1 MENSPRVV
9 EVAIAT
15 PRAGREWR
23 LVLAVPAMA
32 AVAVLLAYRW
42 RELGFE
48 WAEFAGTFRQLRWPW
63 VALAALLALAT
74 YLGRALRWQVLLR
87 PVQPRSRLGGLL
99 AATAIGFTAIVLFGR
114 AGEPVRP
121 YLIALKEKVS
131 FSSQIAA
138 WLMERMFDL
147 LTALLIFGF
156 ALSQVDQAAVS
167 VGPAL
172 AWVLRAGGYVA
183 ALAGLASLGI
193 LAAFVRLSGAMRR
206 RLLDA
211 LAFLP
216 QPKLERLE
224 RLVDAF
230 AQGMASAGNGGYVV
244 LLAFYSLLEWALI
257 VLCYASLFQA
267 LPATASFTLREVVIF
282 VGFVAF
288 GAVVQIP
295 GIGGGVQ
302 VVSVVVLRELFGV
315 ALEPA
320 TGLALL
326 IWLITFVIILPFGLA
341 LAFHQGLTFGKLRKL
356 EQEAAAL

>member
-1 MENSPRVV
+1 M
-9 EVAIAT
+9 EVAIAAPAT
-15 PRAGREWR
+15 ARRWR
-23 LVLAVPAMA
+23 LALAALA
-32 AVAVLLAYRW
+32 AAGIAVLLAYRW

-48 WAEFAGTFRQLRWPW
+48 WAEFAGTFRQLRWKW
-63 VALAALLALAT
+63 VALGAALALAT

-87 PVQPRSRLGGLL
+87 PVQPRSRLSGLL
-99 AATAIGFTAIVLFGR
+99 SATAIGFTAIVLFGR

-121 YLIALKEKVS
+121 YLIALKERVS

-138 WLMERMFDL
+138 WLIERMLDL

-172 AWVLRAGGYVA
+172 AWVLRTGGYVA
-183 ALAGLASLGI
+183 VLTGVASLGI
-193 LAAFVRLSGAMRR
+193 LAAFLHLSGPMRR

-216 QPKLERLE
+216 PPKRERVE
-224 RLVDAF
+224 RVVEAF
-230 AQGMASAGNGGYVV
+230 AQGMESARNGGYVA

-257 VLCYASLFQA
+257 VFCYACLFQA
-267 LPATASFTLREVVIF
+267 LPATASLSLREVVIF
-282 VGFVAF
+282 VGFAAF

-302 VVSVVVLRELFGV
+302 VVSVIVLRELFGL

-320 TGLALL
+320 TGLAVL
-326 IWLITFVIILPFGLA
+326 IWIVTFVVILPFGLA
-341 LAFHQGLTFGKLRKL
+341 LALREGLTLAKLRKL

>member
-1 MENSPRVV
+1 MALAALAAA
-9 EVAIAT
+9 AIAF
-15 PRAGREWR
+15 
-23 LVLAVPAMA
+23 
-32 AVAVLLAYRW
+32 LLAYRW
-42 RELGFE
+42 REAGFE
-48 WAEFAGTFRQLRWPW
+48 WSEFAGTFRQLHWSW
-63 VALAALLALAT
+63 VALASLLALAT

-87 PVQPRSRLGGLL
+87 PVQPRSSLAGLL
-99 AATAIGFTAIVLFGR
+99 SATAIGFTAIVLFGR

-121 YLIALKEKVS
+121 YLIALKERVS

-138 WLMERMFDL
+138 WLIERMLDL

-172 AWVLRAGGYVA
+172 AWVLRTGGYVA
-183 ALAGLASLGI
+183 VLAGVASLAI
-193 LAAFVRLSGAMRR
+193 LAAFVHLSGPMRR

-216 QPKLERLE
+216 PPKLERIE
-224 RLVDAF
+224 RVVDAF
-230 AQGMASAGNGGYVV
+230 AQGMESARNGGYIA
-244 LLAFYSLLEWALI
+244 LLAFYSLLEWGLI
-257 VLCYASLFQA
+257 VLCYACLFRA
-267 LPATASFTLREVVIF
+267 LPATASFSLREVVIF

-302 VVSVVVLRELFGV
+302 VVSVIILRELFGL

-326 IWLITFVIILPFGLA
+326 LWIVTFVVILPFGLA
-341 LAFHQGLTFGKLRKL
+341 LAFHEGLTFGKLRKL

>member
-1 MENSPRVV
+1 LVV
-9 EVAIAT
+9 A
-15 PRAGREWR
+15 
-23 LVLAVPAMA
+23 VLAAA

-42 RELGFE
+42 RELRFE
-48 WAEFAGTFRQLRWPW
+48 WSEFAGTFRQLRWAW
-63 VALAALLALAT
+63 VALAAALALAT

-87 PVQPRSRLGGLL
+87 PVQPRSSLGGLVS
-99 AATAIGFTAIVLFGR
+99 ATAIGFTAIVLFGR

-121 YLIALKEKVS
+121 YLIALKERVS

-138 WLMERMFDL
+138 WLIERMLDL

-172 AWVLRAGGYVA
+172 AWVLRVGGYVA
-183 ALAGLASLGI
+183 AAAGLASLGI
-193 LAAFVRLSGAMRR
+193 LAAFLHLSGAMRR

-216 QPKLERLE
+216 PPKRERLE
-224 RLVDAF
+224 RIVEAF
-230 AQGMASAGNGGYVV
+230 AQGMESARNGGYIV
-244 LLAFYSLLEWALI
+244 LLAFYSLLEWTLI
-257 VLCYASLFQA
+257 VLCNVSLFRA
-267 LPATASFTLREVVIF
+267 LPATASFSLRDVVIF
-282 VGFVAF
+282 VGFAAF

-302 VVSVVVLRELFGV
+302 VVSVVILRELFGLP
-315 ALEPA
+315 LEAA

-326 IWLITFVIILPFGLA
+326 IWIVTFVVILPFGLA
-341 LAFHQGLTFGKLRKL
+341 LAFHEGLTFGKLRKL